1 MVLYSGRPHSVT
13 LAGDQTFSVLL
24 KIPIKRLKEEE
35 SVLKLRTMTVV
46 MLLAMACFMAAARP
60 AKIAIIVDDLG
71 YRHTDRLALNLPGE
85 VTFSILPFA
94 QYTDFFVDQAA
105 LQGRDIMLHM
115 PMESLEQHNWGERA
129 LLSTMYPEEIV
140 FTLNAALA
148 DVPGAVGLNNHM
160 GSRLTQLTLPMSSV
174 MQELSRRG
182 LFFIDSKTTRY
193 SRAHQIALQ
202 HGVRSRS
209 RHIFL
214 DHERDQQFYNE
225 QFERMLNIARIYG
238 SVIAIAH
245 PHPQSMEWLLH
256 SLDSLPE
263 GYQLV
268 PITELMHVDKQHNLG
283 QSLDHGQQAPS
294 P

>member
-1 MVLYSGRPHSVT
+1 MPT
-13 LAGDQTFSVLL
+13 LRA
-24 KIPIKRLKEEE
+24 
-35 SVLKLRTMTVV
+35 MTVV
-46 MLLAMACFMAAARP
+46 ILLGMASVLVDARP

-71 YRHTDRLALNLPGE
+71 YRHTDRLALNLPVQ

-94 QYTDFFVDQAA
+94 QYTDFFVEQAER
-105 LQGRDIMLHM
+105 QGRDIMLHM
-115 PMESLEQHNWGERA
+115 PMESLERQNWGERA
-129 LLSTMYPEEIV
+129 LLSTMYPEEIA
-140 FTLNAALA
+140 FTLNAALS

-160 GSRLTQLTLPMSSV
+160 GSRLTQLTLPMASV
-174 MQELSRRG
+174 MRELSRRD

-193 SRAHQIALQ
+193 SRAHDIALQ

-214 DHERDQQFYNE
+214 DHEHDQQFYNN

-245 PHPQSMEWLLH
+245 PHPQSVDWLLGR
-256 SLDSLPE
+256 LKKLPK
-263 GYQLV
+263 GFQLV
-268 PITELMHVDKQHNLG
+268 PITDLMDVNKQKNSDMGADYG
-283 QSLDHGQQAPS
+283 QRAPS